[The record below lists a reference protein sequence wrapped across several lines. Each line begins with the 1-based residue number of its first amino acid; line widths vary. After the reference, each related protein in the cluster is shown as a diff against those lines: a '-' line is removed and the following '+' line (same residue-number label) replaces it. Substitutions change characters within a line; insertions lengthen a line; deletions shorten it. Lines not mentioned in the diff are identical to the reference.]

1 MTRHGTGPRQAASSL
16 RELRSGYFERAGLP
30 ADGGY
35 SLRWIRV
42 AKRLPLYIMNTAPR
56 RRAVPYHDL
65 HHILTCYE
73 TSNAGEAE
81 IGAWELA
88 AGTRPHWMAAVLDLS
103 AMALGLFVA
112 PARTFRAFVRGRQSA
127 TLYAEPITD
136 ELLDA
141 PADEVRA
148 RLGLAAEA
156 APGTPADAL
165 AFAATALLGVLTVV
179 AFVVL
184 APLLLLVGPFLK

>member
-1 MTRHGTGPRQAASSL
+1 MASASL
-16 RELRSGYFERAGLP
+16 RELRAGYFERAGLP

-35 SLRWIRV
+35 SRRWVRV
-42 AKRLPLYIMNTAPR
+42 AKRLPLYILNTAPR
-56 RRAVPYHDL
+56 RRALPYHDL
-65 HHILTCYE
+65 HHVLTRYE

-88 AGTRPHWMAAVLDLS
+88 AGTGPHWMAAVLDLS
-103 AMALGLFVA
+103 AMAVGLLIA
-112 PARTFRAFVRGRQSA
+112 PGHTFRAFVRGRRCA
-127 TLYAEPITD
+127 TLYTEPLTD

-141 PADEVRA
+141 PVDRVRA
-148 RLGLAAEA
+148 RLGLGAEA
-156 APGTPADAL
+156 APATPADAL